1 MGAGCADPPLRI
13 VLGAFANGF
22 SSSATSSKCCSCE
35 ALPSATTI
43 SGESPASNILGTSYF
58 ATPKVGSSRGRLA
71 MRLNKDGRVP
81 MEDRKGALDHFRPRS
96 LLLSVSI
103 FESALDISSKDV
115 W

>member
-1 MGAGCADPPLRI
+1 
-13 VLGAFANGF
+13 
-22 SSSATSSKCCSCE
+22 
-35 ALPSATTI
+35 
-43 SGESPASNILGTSYF
+43 
-58 ATPKVGSSRGRLA
+58 
-71 MRLNKDGRVP
+71 MRLNKDGRVL

>member
-1 MGAGCADPPLRI
+1 MGGGCADPPLRI

-22 SSSATSSKCCSCE
+22 SSSASSSKCCSCE
-35 ALPSATTI
+35 ALPSATPI
-43 SGESPASNILGTSYF
+43 SGESSASNILGTSYF
-58 ATPKVGSSRGRLA
+58 ATPSRGRLA

-103 FESALDISSKDV
+103 FESAH
-115 W
+115 

>member
-22 SSSATSSKCCSCE
+22 SSSASSSKCCSCE
-35 ALPSATTI
+35 ALPSATAI

-58 ATPKVGSSRGRLA
+58 ATPMGSSRGRLA

-103 FESALDISSKDV
+103 FEFAH
-115 W
+115 